1 MTADVQLFHLNQ
13 KWDFSIIYESDARG
27 YDVQE
32 IDIPKSW
39 ILHYKGYYENEGEN
53 DVNEEELRH
62 EAEVE
67 LQFAESNNGLHRWIG
82 NEIILIFHPI

>member
-13 KWDFSIIYESDARG
+13 KWDFSILYESDARG

-39 ILHYKGYYENEGEN
+39 ILHYKGYYDYDHN
-53 DVNEEELRH
+53 DDQEEDARH

-67 LQFAESNNGLHRWIG
+67 LQFAESNNGLHHWIG
-82 NEIILIFHPI
+82 NEIILIVHPI